1 MPLTTSGITLYFP
14 FSSRNHFV
22 HNVEYASEAIRNEET
37 GEVRKDMEDLANRM
51 TVVRIED
58 FSEMDDAHY
67 SALINVAI
75 SDEKTLQVMTV
86 YDRMVEE
93 MYFYYFISIDG

>member
-1 MPLTTSGITLYFP
+1 MPLTTSGITHCCA
-14 FSSRNHFV
+14 FSSRNLFV
-22 HNVEYASEAIRNEET
+22 HNLDYASEAIRNEET

-51 TVVRIED
+51 TVVRIEN

-67 SALINVAI
+67 LTLINIAI
-75 SDEKTLQVMTV
+75 SEEKTLQVMTV

-93 MYFYYFISIDG
+93 VYLFAVF